1 MKPINIKKIGN
12 KIVVTLCNGHTVQSS
27 VTPEG
32 IGSQIIYQICESEG
46 ITAYDQ
52 SCLCNAA
59 RIRGYYT
66 CLINGE
72 RIEIKEAYFTDVNK
86 LADYIESIR
95 IYIDRALIVHEEV
108 FIKDSSCVN

>member
-52 SCLCNAA
+52 S
-59 RIRGYYT
+59 
-66 CLINGE
+66 
-72 RIEIKEAYFTDVNK
+72 
-86 LADYIESIR
+86 
-95 IYIDRALIVHEEV
+95 
-108 FIKDSSCVN
+108 